1 VKTLVCPG
9 VNCYHLS
16 GGVWL
21 TKRSTMGNIGCRCCR
36 YNGHAV
42 TTMKRVNNRKCWMP
56 LCVFTMLDILF
67 TNPKCILPSHRTVT
81 AAAVLND
88 LVDETVDHEEYRM
101 PSLPLF
107 TDPKSILLLNTTIFV
122 VRRLAHDTTATFPYK
137 VLTVLQAVCAVHEA
151 SWR

>member
-88 LVDETVDHEEYRM
+88 LVDEKVDHGEYRM
-101 PSLPLF
+101 PPQRPRFSMIWS
-107 TDPKSILLLNTTIFV
+107 TKRSTMRNIGCRRCHYLLTQNPF
-122 VRRLAHDTTATFPYK
+122 FF
-137 VLTVLQAVCAVHEA
+137 
-151 SWR
+151 